1 MTLVT
6 LRASGWEAEKGA
18 PSSRTEM
25 YKEYVQNRIIIW
37 LHEDQIDLETIWGM
51 LQPLLCGPDQ
61 LLNPVN

>member
-1 MTLVT
+1 
-6 LRASGWEAEKGA
+6 
-18 PSSRTEM
+18 M